1 MMVSEHN
8 GYEDSNELVF
18 ILVVMDDGLYQGV
31 TKSYI
36 VPLNS
41 SLNPLFV
48 MDDGYSESLQVYLYW
63 VPIDNT

>member
-48 MDDGYSESLQVYLYW
+48 MDDGYSESLQVYLY
-63 VPIDNT
+63 